1 MCSSSADEDEVEDED
16 EDGDDDDDD
25 DDDDEW
31 NKCWSMATNLCLAV
45 SKKSLAFTLATR
57 ISEG

>member
-16 EDGDDDDDD
+16 EDGDDDDD

>member
-1 MCSSSADEDEVEDED
+1 MCSSSADEDED
-16 EDGDDDDDD
+16 EDGDDD